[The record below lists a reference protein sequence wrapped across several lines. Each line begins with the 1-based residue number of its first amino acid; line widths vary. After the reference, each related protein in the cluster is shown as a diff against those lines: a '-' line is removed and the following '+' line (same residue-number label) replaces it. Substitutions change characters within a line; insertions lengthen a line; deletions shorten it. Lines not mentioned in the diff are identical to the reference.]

1 MNGWKL
7 WTAEWRSIFKNP
19 RVLVPILA
27 VALVPLMYAGMF
39 LWAFWDPY
47 GQMKDLPVAIVNED
61 KGATFE
67 GESLAIGDDLI
78 DKLLDSEAF
87 DFVETTKKEAES
99 GLKDHDY
106 YMAIEIPENFSE
118 KATTALDEHP
128 EQLELKYIANESY
141 NFLAAQIGGS
151 AMEQVKAELSTEVSK
166 QYVSALKDGLNDVAD
181 GLGEAADGA
190 ATLADGSTSAKDGA
204 VKLADGT
211 KLLASK
217 QRELADGASQLND
230 GMTQL
235 ADGSSE
241 LADGTKLLASKQREL
256 ANGASQLRD
265 GVSQLADG
273 SSALADGSQ
282 QVYEGSA
289 SLSDGVHRVSEGA
302 SALQGGTSQLVDG
315 TGAFASKLDE
325 LHTGAKTLNQGV
337 QDLAAGIERS
347 KEGASA
353 LQDGATKL
361 SGALTQAKDGNAAL
375 VAGQTDVVNGIGQ
388 MKSELTA
395 KQDEL
400 IGQLTALAES
410 GQSASPEMLQA
421 IAAQL
426 SEGKQETAAG
436 FDQLSAGATKVK
448 EGQVALGAGLDQAGT
463 GADKLSTGLSELS
476 TGQTKLAEGANAL
489 ASGSSQIEQGT
500 QTAADRSQELVS
512 ASAKLN
518 QGATQLQDGTTELA
532 AGSDK
537 LVDATGQL
545 SEGSEKLAD
554 GAKSASTGTNELV
567 NGANQLAD
575 GGQKLQSGSRE
586 LAEGAKGAGAGTSKL
601 TDGAN
606 QLANG
611 GQELSDGSGEL
622 ADGMKEL
629 ASGSDELRDALVK
642 GAKDADIGLTDDNV
656 EMMAGPVSLVDNS
669 IHEVP
674 NYGTGFAPYFMSLGL
689 FVGALLLSI
698 VYPLHDPAGRPKR
711 SLSWVLSKSGVL
723 MVVGFLQALILDVA
737 MVQLLGLEVSEPL
750 KFFGFSWLTSITF
763 LFIVQLL
770 VTTLGNPGRFVAIVL
785 LILQLT
791 TSAGTFPLEL
801 IPRALQ
807 PFNALLPMTYTVAGY
822 KEILSADGAQYLQ
835 TATTYLVFVAAGCF
849 ALLWAYF
856 RIAWK
861 KKYRR
866 VASEA

>member
-67 GESLAIGDDLI
+67 GESLEIGDDLI
-78 DKLLDSEAF
+78 DKLLKSEAF
-87 DFVETTKKEAES
+87 EFVETTEKEAES
-99 GLKDHDY
+99 GLEDHDY
-106 YMAIEIPENFSE
+106 YMAIEIPEDFSE
-118 KATTALDEHP
+118 KATTALDEDP

-190 ATLADGSTSAKDGA
+190 TKLAEGSKTAKDGA
-204 VKLADGT
+204 VKLADGTELLASKQRELADGASQLNDGIAQLADGSSELADGT

-230 GMTQL
+230 GVTQL
-235 ADGSSE
+235 VDGSSE
-241 LADGTKLLASKQREL
+241 LADG
-256 ANGASQLRD
+256 
-265 GVSQLADG
+265 
-273 SSALADGSQ
+273 SQ
-282 QVYEGSA
+282 QVHEGSA
-289 SLSDGVHRVSEGA
+289 SLSDGVHRVSDGA
-302 SALQGGTSQLVDG
+302 SALQDGTSQLVEG
-315 TGAFASKLDE
+315 TGTFASKLDE

-337 QDLAAGIERS
+337 QDLSAGIERS

-353 LQDGATKL
+353 LNDGANQL
-361 SGALTQAKDGNAAL
+361 AGALTTAKDGNAAL
-375 VAGQTDVVNGIGQ
+375 VVGQTELVNGIGQ

-400 IGQLTALAES
+400 IGQLTTLAES

-426 SEGKQETAAG
+426 SDGKQETAAG
-436 FDQLSAGATKVK
+436 FDQLAAGATKVK
-448 EGQVALGAGLDQAGT
+448 DGQTSLAAGLEQAEAGAGE
-463 GADKLSTGLSELS
+463 LSLGLSELS
-476 TGQTKLAEGANAL
+476 TGQTKLVEGAKAL

-500 QTAADRSQELVS
+500 QTAAGRSQELVA
-512 ASAKLN
+512 ASSKLN
-518 QGATQLQDGTTELA
+518 QGATQLQDGTNELVT
-532 AGSDK
+532 GSDK
-537 LVDATGQL
+537 LVAATGQL
-545 SEGSEKLAD
+545 SEGSVKLAD
-554 GAKSASTGTNELV
+554 GAKSASAGTSELA

-586 LAEGAKGAGAGTSKL
+586 LADGAQDAGAGTSEL
-601 TDGAN
+601 ANGAS
-606 QLANG
+606 QLADG
-611 GQELSDGSGEL
+611 GQELQSGSGEL
-622 ADGMKEL
+622 ADGMTDL
-629 ASGSDELRDALVK
+629 ASGNDELRDALLK
-642 GAKDADIGLTDDNV
+642 GAEDADIGLTDNNV
-656 EMMAGPVSLVDNS
+656 EMMAGPVALVDNS

-698 VYPLHDPAGRPKR
+698 VYPLYDPVGRPKR
-711 SLSWVLSKSGVL
+711 SLSWVMSKSGVL
-723 MVVGFLQALILDVA
+723 VVVGFLQALILDVA

-835 TATTYLVFVAAGCF
+835 TATIYLTFVAAGCF

-861 KKYRR
+861 KKYRPI
-866 VASEA
+866 ASEA

>member
-67 GESLAIGDDLI
+67 GESLEIGDDLI
-78 DKLLDSEAF
+78 DKLLKSEAF
-87 DFVETTKKEAES
+87 EFVETTEKEAES
-99 GLKDHDY
+99 GLEDHDY
-106 YMAIEIPENFSE
+106 YMAIEIPEDFSE
-118 KATTALDEHP
+118 KATTALDENP

-181 GLGEAADGA
+181 GLDEAADGA
-190 ATLADGSTSAKDGA
+190 TKLAEGSKTAKDGA
-204 VKLADGT
+204 VKLADGTELLASKQRELADGASQLNDGIAQLADGSSELAEGT

-217 QRELADGASQLND
+217 QRELADGASQLKD
-230 GMTQL
+230 GVTQL
-235 ADGSSE
+235 VDGSSE
-241 LADGTKLLASKQREL
+241 LADG
-256 ANGASQLRD
+256 
-265 GVSQLADG
+265 
-273 SSALADGSQ
+273 SQ
-282 QVYEGSA
+282 QVHEGSA
-289 SLSDGVHRVSEGA
+289 SLSDGVHRVSDGA
-302 SALQGGTSQLVDG
+302 YALQDGTSQLVEG
-315 TGAFASKLDE
+315 TGTFASKLDE

-337 QDLAAGIERS
+337 QDLSAGIERS

-353 LQDGATKL
+353 LNDGANQL
-361 SGALTQAKDGNAAL
+361 AGALTTAKDGNAAL
-375 VAGQTDVVNGIGQ
+375 VVGQTELVNGIGQ

-410 GQSASPEMLQA
+410 GQSVSPEMLQA

-426 SEGKQETAAG
+426 RDGKQETAAG
-436 FDQLSAGATKVK
+436 FDQLAAGATKVK
-448 EGQVALGAGLDQAGT
+448 DGQTSLAAGLEQAEAGAGEL
-463 GADKLSTGLSELS
+463 LSGLSELS
-476 TGQTKLAEGANAL
+476 TGQTKLVEGAKAL

-500 QTAADRSQELVS
+500 QTAAGRSQELVA
-512 ASAKLN
+512 ASSKLN
-518 QGATQLQDGTTELA
+518 QGATQLQDGTNELVT
-532 AGSDK
+532 GSDK
-537 LVDATGQL
+537 LVAATGQL
-545 SEGSEKLAD
+545 SEGSVKLAD
-554 GAKSASTGTNELV
+554 GAKSASAGTSELA

-586 LAEGAKGAGAGTSKL
+586 LADGAQDAGAGTSEL
-601 TDGAN
+601 ANGAS
-606 QLANG
+606 QLADG
-611 GQELSDGSGEL
+611 GQELQSGSGEL
-622 ADGMKEL
+622 ADGMTDL
-629 ASGSDELRDALVK
+629 ASGSDELRDALLK
-642 GAKDADIGLTDDNV
+642 GAEDADIGLTDNNV
-656 EMMAGPVSLVDNS
+656 EMMAGPVALVDNS

-698 VYPLHDPAGRPKR
+698 VYPLYDPVGRPKR
-711 SLSWVLSKSGVL
+711 SLSWVISKSGVL
-723 MVVGFLQALILDVA
+723 VVVGFLQALILDVA

-750 KFFGFSWLTSITF
+750 KFLGFSWLTSITF

-835 TATTYLVFVAAGCF
+835 TATIYLTFVAAGCF

-861 KKYRR
+861 KKYRPI
-866 VASEA
+866 ASEA